1 MQEQNMTVFPVALP
15 IRGGTTSGSELE
27 QPFLTEHNQEFKAS
41 HKQPDAN
48 PINHGVEGEGL

>member
-1 MQEQNMTVFPVALP
+1 MEHHSTFSDV
-15 IRGGTTSGSELE
+15 TSRREHIAGNKFQKQL
-27 QPFLTEHNQEFKAS
+27 LTEHNQEFKAS

>member
-1 MQEQNMTVFPVALP
+1 MTVFPVALP
-15 IRGGTTSGSELE
+15 MRGGTTSGSELA
-27 QPFLTEHNQEFKAS
+27 QPFLTDHTQEFKAS